1 MFNISRRIHGATT
14 YLGYSKML
22 RMASPSDAALGQ
34 LITFCTGDTERIHEA
49 IVSGILFIGAP
60 IMFLM
65 AATYACYLV
74 GPVALLGLLIILL
87 FYPIAV
93 S

>member
-1 MFNISRRIHGATT
+1 
-14 YLGYSKML
+14 ML

-34 LITFCTGDTERIHEA
+34 LITFCTADTERIHEA
-49 IVSGILFIGAP
+49 YVSGILFIGAP
-60 IMFLM
+60 IMFLL
-65 AATYACYLV
+65 AAVYACYLV
-74 GPVALLGLLIILL
+74 GPIALLGLLIILL